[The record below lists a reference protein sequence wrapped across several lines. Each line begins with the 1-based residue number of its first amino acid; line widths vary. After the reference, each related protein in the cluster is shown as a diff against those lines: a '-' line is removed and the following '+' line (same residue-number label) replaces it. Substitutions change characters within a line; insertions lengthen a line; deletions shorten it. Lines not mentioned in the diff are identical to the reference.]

1 MWTQMLRTQCADTG
15 HRALCFMPGVTRLCF
30 AILITSGALD
40 IRFANYE
47 VSKPA
52 ICNGLDKCSIF
63 KVNPSSPMSP
73 ELAAHEPDDVSAV
86 DIEAA

>member
-1 MWTQMLRTQCADTG
+1 MQSAPAPKIYDRLTEQSPSIDDAVIAQF
-15 HRALCFMPGVTRLCF
+15 RA
-30 AILITSGALD
+30 
-40 IRFANYE
+40 RFANYE